1 LSGKLLLVVL
11 VQQIDPQTYKQYEGS
26 SIEDK
31 GDNHGVS
38 ISTSMTTWR
47 LLFLD
52 GDIKAEMVSPQWNNF
67 FLSLLRFIVVRSG
80 HDEGLGRISFRFFS
94 GRKKKKDNRK
104 NKFLNSACMIVG
116 CRSLASILKP
126 FAKCLPMRSSI
137 LQSIIQVWF

>member
-1 LSGKLLLVVL
+1 M
-11 VQQIDPQTYKQYEGS
+11 QQIDPQTYKQYEGS

-80 HDEGLGRISFRFFS
+80 HDGGLGRISFRS
-94 GRKKKKDNRK
+94 V
-104 NKFLNSACMIVG
+104 FL
-116 CRSLASILKP
+116 
-126 FAKCLPMRSSI
+126 I
-137 LQSIIQVWF
+137 LQWQKEEERQ